1 MRNTT
6 EFTMEITLPKT
17 RKAKEKFEKIIA
29 AADNEFFLN
38 GYEKT
43 TIATIAA
50 TADIA
55 VGTFYLYFKDKMSL
69 YYYILFD
76 YQKRITKY
84 IASKIK
90 NCETRY
96 EKERLGLIAWLEFV
110 NENPHTYNIIFQSLI
125 IDRNLFVDY
134 YKKFSETYTRGLLS
148 DTEQL
153 IDENYETISLALMG
167 ISSFLGFKQMFEERK
182 LTDEEIND
190 MADTI
195 MRMLKDGLFQK

>member
-1 MRNTT
+1 MANTS

-17 RKAKEKFEKIIA
+17 RKAQEKFDKIIA

-50 TADIA
+50 AADIA

-76 YQKRITKY
+76 YQKRITRY
-84 IASKIK
+84 IGSRVRDCK
-90 NCETRY
+90 TRY

-110 NENPHTYNIIFQSLI
+110 NNNPHTYNIIFQSLI
-125 IDRNLFVDY
+125 IDRNLFTGY
-134 YKKFSETYTRGLLS
+134 YKKFSETYTRGLLC
-148 DTEQL
+148 DTDEL

-167 ISSFLGFKQMFEERK
+167 ISSFLGFKQMFLERR
-182 LTDEEIND
+182 LTDEEINE
-190 MADTI
+190 MADT
-195 MRMLKDGLFQK
+195 MMNMLKNGMFVN